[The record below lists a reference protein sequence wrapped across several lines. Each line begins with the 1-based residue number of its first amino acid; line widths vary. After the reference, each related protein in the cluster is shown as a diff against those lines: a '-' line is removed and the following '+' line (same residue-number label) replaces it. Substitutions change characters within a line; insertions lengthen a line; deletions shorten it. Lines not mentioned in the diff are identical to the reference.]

1 MSCFNK
7 EDYKLLKAAAKA
19 GGLLFGTFNC
29 EDLYYQD
36 EQRFN
41 GFTFV
46 YTPPRDGLRM
56 IRVAVSYCSPEDKY
70 KPKHG
75 KYQALRR
82 FYEGSHIALPMG
94 SLSAEDIHTVL
105 KNMFLV
111 DF

>member
-19 GGLLFGTFNC
+19 DGLLFGTFNC

-36 EQRFN
+36 ERFN

-56 IRVAVSYCSPEDKY
+56 IHVAVSYCSPEDKY

-75 KYQALRR
+75 KYQALLR
-82 FYEGSHIALPMG
+82 FYEGSNIALPMG
-94 SLSAEDIHTVL
+94 NLAAEDTYTVL